1 MKIVIA
7 LGGSIVAPGQPDTD
21 YIEKFSKF
29 AQNLKKEKHKLMI
42 VVGGGKAA
50 KDYIKIARKYGAN
63 ENFCDTLGIR
73 LTRVNAMLLASA
85 MGENSMDHIPE
96 GFNDAK
102 ETDKIY
108 VMGGTVPGH
117 STDAVAAMLARETNA
132 DLLIIAT
139 NVDGVYDKDPHTNTD
154 ARKFIRMSPEKLLE
168 IVTIPDYSAG
178 TTAVV
183 DQKAAKI
190 IHEDNRKTIVLMG
203 NDLENMKDALDGRD
217 FTGTT
222 IE

>member
-1 MKIVIA
+1 
-7 LGGSIVAPGQPDTD
+7 
-21 YIEKFSKF
+21 
-29 AQNLKKEKHKLMI
+29 
-42 VVGGGKAA
+42 
-50 KDYIKIARKYGAN
+50 
-63 ENFCDTLGIR
+63 
-73 LTRVNAMLLASA
+73 
-85 MGENSMDHIPE
+85 MDHIPE
-96 GFNDAK
+96 GFNEAK

-154 ARKFIRMSPEKLLE
+154 ARKFIRMSPEKLLD

-190 IHEDNRKTIVLMG
+190 IHEDNQKTIVLMG

>member
-63 ENFCDTLGIR
+63 EHFCDTLGIR

-96 GFNDAK
+96 EFTDAK

-108 VMGGTVPGH
+108 IMGGTVPGH
-117 STDAVAAMLARETNA
+117 STDAVAAMLARETDA

-139 NVDGVYDKDPHTNTD
+139 NVDGVYDKDPHKNTD
-154 ARKFIRMSPEKLLE
+154 AKKFTRMSSEKLLD

-190 IHEDNRKTIVLMG
+190 IHEDNRKTIVLIG
-203 NDLENMKDALDGRD
+203 NNLENMKNALGGRE
-217 FTGTT
+217 FIGTT